1 LDALAVDQSPS
12 EVMNVHFTEAQLTTI
27 AHALRVAA
35 RLYDDNVVALDS
47 DAASIAHVPPEH
59 RKTLA
64 DSFRLQRSDATKLAE
79 IFEAM
84 P

>member
-1 LDALAVDQSPS
+1 LAVDQSPPETMTFS
-12 EVMNVHFTEAQLTTI
+12 EAQMTTI

-35 RLYDDNVVALDS
+35 RLYSDNVDRLDK
-47 DAASIAHVPPEH
+47 DDASIAHVPPEH
-59 RKTLA
+59 RKSLA

-84 P
+84 